1 MPTTKIIT
9 SPVCNVTCFDQEK
22 VTRIKADLAKE
33 EQLLPQLAELFFI
46 IRSEWSICQSSEE
59 GGGELINLRP
69 TLRKDN
75 RLNGFAMP

>member
-1 MPTTKIIT
+1 MRQDAIPRGTYAEQADEEYRPTR
-9 SPVCNVTCFDQEK
+9 Q
-22 VTRIKADLAKE
+22 A
-33 EQLLPQLAELFFI
+33 LPQLGEFFFM